1 MTHGTETDMTNTDNT
16 EVPDTDTSAVA
27 GGEVAVVDSPALES
41 AEVVYDAELVE
52 EQPEEF
58 RTAEVDPGELDFEVP
73 EGESRY
79 DLDNDPELVESVRA
93 WGVLEPV
100 TVYPGAEGRYRVARG
115 RRRVLAAQLTGRK
128 VPIVVRGMMGDESEA
143 MIQTIAAEMHTN
155 DRRTDYTDR
164 ERANRWAQ
172 MSLYGASVARIVRD
186 TSAKRDDVKAALAA
200 VDSGVAMDAVDSGQF
215 SFEQAAVIAEYE
227 QAGDVDAVSRL
238 MSVSAEGFAV
248 EAGRIAADRARIAE
262 QFRASLAYAQR
273 GFSFV
278 IREPGSAGTELP
290 DGEYLRAEELRT
302 AEGGEVTAEV
312 VDAAP
317 GLWSMYLEQ
326 YPESVAVDAESGEPV
341 DFDEIDWETRHDRS
355 SAAYEGLRHFD
366 SITLESS
373 WQPEYWLPVENLE
386 ASGLVVAEEI
396 APGLIMVP
404 DTAEEASEDEE
415 PKQGEDASEAGEGE
429 EPTEG
434 GQDATEQAA
443 TEEARRAAGE
453 AAIAALE
460 ARRVAEEK
468 RAEDTRERQR
478 VIALNIEGTA
488 AKEERCVFVAQL
500 LTRKTLPSD
509 AAAFIAEALL
519 LEPDLLNRHRSQSGA
534 LELLNF
540 GDRDKACKHNEDASE
555 KRSLVL
561 VYGLVLGAHEARI
574 EQDHW
579 RAKTDG
585 FWGDGPGYRR
595 YLRHL
600 ADQGHRLEPVEQVT
614 AGHLDLADIDIEALR
629 AKHKAQREEQ
639 KALAAQAFAAAA

>member
-1 MTHGTETDMTNTDNT
+1 MTHGTETDTTNTENT
-16 EVPDTDTSAVA
+16 EIPDTGTVA
-27 GGEVAVVDSPALES
+27 GSEVAVIDSPALES

-52 EQPEEF
+52 EHPAEF
-58 RTAEVDPGELDFEVP
+58 WSSEVDAELLDFEIP
-73 EGESRY
+73 EGESRF
-79 DLDNDPELVESVRA
+79 DLDNDPEFVESVRM

-100 TVYPGAEGRYRVARG
+100 SVYIGAGGRYRVARG
-115 RRRVLAAQLTGRK
+115 RRRVLAARLAGYR
-128 VPIVVRGMMGDESEA
+128 VPIVVRSAASMDDPET
-143 MIQTIAAEMHTN
+143 MIRTIASEMHTN

-172 MSLYGASVARIVRD
+172 MSLYGASLARIVRD
-186 TSAKRDDVKAALAA
+186 TSAKREEVKAALAA
-200 VDSGVAMDAVDSGQF
+200 VDSGTAMEAVDSGQF

-238 MSVSAEGFAV
+238 MNASAEGFAV
-248 EAGRIAADRARIAE
+248 EAGKIAADRAQITE
-262 QFRASLAYAQR
+262 QFRETLAYAQR

-278 IREPGSAGTELP
+278 VREPGCDGTELP

-302 AEGGEVTAEV
+302 ADGGEVTPDV
-312 VDAAP
+312 VDAEP
-317 GLWSMYLEQ
+317 GLWAMYLELH
-326 YPESVAVDAESGEPV
+326 PESVAVDTESGEPV
-341 DFDEIDWETRHDRS
+341 DFEEIDWDTRYYRNSLAD
-355 SAAYEGLRHFD
+355 EGLRHFD
-366 SITLESS
+366 SITLQSS

-396 APGLIMVP
+396 APGLIMVSDATEDSEP
-404 DTAEEASEDEE
+404 SEGEASE
-415 PKQGEDASEAGEGE
+415 GEDASEA
-429 EPTEG
+429 
-434 GQDATEQAA
+434 D
-443 TEEARRAAGE
+443 RLAAGE

-460 ARRVAEEK
+460 ARRIAEEE
-468 RAEDTRERQR
+468 RAEDTRKRQR
-478 VIALNIEGTA
+478 VIALNIEGKT

-500 LTRKTLPSD
+500 LTRKTPPSD
-509 AAAFIAEALL
+509 AAAFIAESLL

-579 RAKTDG
+579 RVKTDG

-629 AKHKAQREEQ
+629 TKHKAQREEQ
-639 KALAAQAFAAAA
+639 KALEARQALTAAA